1 MSHYAILP
9 IYLALLALLAVAVLS
24 VELFLRKRRKSAQ
37 GSDAESG
44 SAEKENGE
52 KPRPTGCCGMHAVC
66 ERELLAAPGEE
77 VVYYEDE
84 ELDLYRGRPS
94 ESYTDKEIE
103 AFEDVLYTMR
113 PDEVPGWTRSLRLR
127 GIALPETLRDEVLM
141 MAGDAA
147 ETEEERTT
155 QAQ

>member
-9 IYLALLALLAVAVLS
+9 IYFALLALLAVAVLS

-37 GSDAESG
+37 AEDGENSIDG
-44 SAEKENGE
+44 KEKEE
-52 KPRPTGCCGMHAVC
+52 KPRPAGCCGMHAVC

-84 ELDLYRGRPS
+84 ELDLYRGRPA

-127 GIALPETLRDEVLM
+127 GIALPDTLRDEVLM
-141 MAGDAA
+141 MVGDAA
-147 ETEEERTT
+147 ETEEVRTT

>member
-1 MSHYAILP
+1 MTHYAILP
-9 IYLALLALLAVAVLS
+9 IFFALLALLAAAALAT
-24 VELFLRKRRKSAQ
+24 ELFLRKRRKSAPARDTE
-37 GSDAESG
+37 SDSEEEG
-44 SAEKENGE
+44 KEE
-52 KPRPTGCCGMHAVC
+52 KPRPAGCCGMHAVC

-77 VVYYEDE
+77 AVYYEDE
-84 ELDLYRGRPS
+84 ELDAYRGRTAD
-94 ESYTDKEIE
+94 SYTDKEIE

-127 GIALPETLRDEVLM
+127 GISLPETLRDDVLM

-147 ETEEERTT
+147 KTESERTT